1 MTATAGDPSG
11 QQYRRLWRWHFYA
24 AFLVI
29 PFVLWQG
36 ATGVLYLW
44 HEQIADA
51 LWPELRF
58 VEAGTQRVDLDR
70 QLRAVT
76 AGDDRLPTVVKLPAE
91 PTRSVSFVFEDANG
105 LPTPR
110 FADPYTGAS
119 LGAVSS
125 NVWLPGLTRKL
136 HGGWPLG
143 KPGSWL
149 LELGACWMI
158 VMVLTGLYLWWPR
171 SAKGMAGVLYPRLRA
186 GSRVFWKDLH
196 AVVGM
201 WFSAIFLAFLFT
213 ALPWTDAWGSLV
225 LRPIQTALGQTT
237 PAALGFGHGGH
248 GAHAMHAQPRP
259 LALQRA
265 LDTARAEGLRGEL
278 EFRIGRNDGPITVTE
293 KAGRTA
299 NERVL
304 SIERDSGRILD
315 RADWD
320 DFPLIP
326 KVVSTGVD
334 LHEGS
339 FFGTANRVFNT
350 LVVLALFWLVL
361 TGFIGWYRR
370 RPGQGLAAPAALRR
384 PWPRWLKVS
393 AASACIAMPL
403 FAVSVLAL
411 WAIDAASARLR
422 ASFSAAA
429 GPAA

>member
-1 MTATAGDPSG
+1 MNTPSIVSSSAEASG
-11 QQYRRLWRWHFYA
+11 PQYRRLWRWHFYA

-36 ATGVLYLW
+36 VTGVIYLW

-58 VEAGTQRVDLDR
+58 VEAGTQRADLDR
-70 QLRAVT
+70 QLRAVM
-76 AGDDRLPTVVKLPAE
+76 AGDDALPTVVKLPASA
-91 PTRSVSFVFEDANG
+91 TRSVLFGFEDTNG

-110 FADPYTGAS
+110 FANPYSGES

-125 NVWLPGLTRKL
+125 RVWLPGLTRKL

-143 KPGSWL
+143 KAGSWL

-171 SAKGMAGVLYPRLRA
+171 SATGLAGVLYPRLHA

-213 ALPWTDAWGSLV
+213 ALPWTDAWGNYV
-225 LRPIQTALGQTT
+225 LRPIQKALGQTA
-237 PAALGFGHGGH
+237 PAALGFGHSGH
-248 GAHAMHAQPRP
+248 TGHAMHAQPRLP
-259 LALQRA
+259 ALQRA
-265 LDTARAEGLRGEL
+265 LDTARAEGFRGDL
-278 EFRIGRNDGPITVTE
+278 EFRIGRDNGPITVTQ

-304 SIERDSGRILD
+304 SIQRDGSRILD

-320 DFPLIP
+320 DYPALP
-326 KVVSTGVD
+326 KFVSTGVD
-334 LHEGS
+334 LHEGT
-339 FFGTANRVFNT
+339 FFGTANRIFNT
-350 LVVLALFWLVL
+350 VVVLALFWLVG
-361 TGFIGWYRR
+361 TGFIGWYKR
-370 RPGQGLAAPAALRR
+370 RPGQGMAAPTALLR
-384 PWPRWLKVS
+384 PWPRWLKLS
-393 AASACIAMPL
+393 AWAACLAMPL
-403 FAVSVLAL
+403 FGLSVIGL
-411 WAIDAASARLR
+411 WVVDGLIARFRPHTAA
-422 ASFSAAA
+422 
-429 GPAA
+429 